1 MLEKDPMWLEI
12 FKQELR
18 TTSSFPKTT
27 RISIVDEAEP
37 PRSKNSSLPSNLPQ
51 TTLNVLKST
60 WSMVPKGVQEN
71 ITLVEPGP

>member
-1 MLEKDPMWLEI
+1 MPEKDPVWLEI

-18 TTSSFPKTT
+18 TTSSFPNTT
-27 RISIVDEAEP
+27 RISAMDEAEP